1 LQRQNRNT
9 KLQKLKESRNTRFCR
24 SGRQNITLKKFA
36 ETERKY
42 QIAETEEKMK
52 YQNNCRDIT
61 EIPSCR
67 SWRKVEI
74 PDFAETE
81 DKILLQKKIVET
93 ECKYQIAETKEKT
106 KYQNNCRDRTEIPNC
121 KSWRKV
127 EIPDFA
133 EAEDK
138 ISL

>member
-1 LQRQNRNT
+1 
-9 KLQKLKESRNTRFCR
+9 
-24 SGRQNITLKKFA
+24 
-36 ETERKY
+36 
-42 QIAETEEKMK
+42 MK
-52 YQNNCRDIT
+52 YQSNCRDIT

-81 DKILLQKKIVET
+81 DKISLQKKIVET

-138 ISL
+138 ISLQNKIVETERKYQIAETE